1 MEEDDYRE
9 ILKLV
14 AEMRRFQKEYFAH
27 RRQDDLIESKRL
39 EKLVDSKLI
48 DAGI

>member
-1 MEEDDYRE
+1 MDEEEYRE

-27 RRQDDLIESKRL
+27 RRENDLIESKRL
-39 EKLVDSKLI
+39 EKLVDANLI